1 MIADTTGAALTN
13 VSEQRI
19 AMLPGAIG
27 FFFSFRLVI
36 VLLSVRVFQ
45 ADAQACTLHSGEV
58 LA

>member
-1 MIADTTGAALTN
+1 MIAGTTGTALTK

-19 AMLPGAIG
+19 AMLPRAIG

-36 VLLSVRVFQ
+36 VPLSVRVFP
-45 ADAQACTLHSGEV
+45 ADAQARTLHSGEV

>member
-1 MIADTTGAALTN
+1 MIADTTGTALTN
-13 VSEQRI
+13 MGEQRI

-36 VLLSVRVFQ
+36 VPLSVRVFP
-45 ADAQACTLHSGEV
+45 ADAQARTHHSGEV